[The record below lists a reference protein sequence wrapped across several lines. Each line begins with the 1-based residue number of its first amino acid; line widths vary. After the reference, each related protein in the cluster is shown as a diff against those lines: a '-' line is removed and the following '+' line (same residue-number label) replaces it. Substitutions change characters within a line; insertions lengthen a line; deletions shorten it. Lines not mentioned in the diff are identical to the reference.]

1 MNQSLVP
8 NQTKSTQAIVVADNP
23 VPAFNPTDVILPS
36 IGLRQNSFKKEEYRK
51 LPPGAI
57 ILKPD
62 LKVIGDEDKP
72 FLFVPVSIERV
83 TRLVEVTKNETKFV
97 RFEQV
102 NPDAPGEYEEGGR
115 QFRRDRTFIT
125 YIIGLNT
132 LKAQASAAASGE
144 IDPDCLA
151 LPTRLSFSR
160 GSFYAGKVLNTH
172 FEMCKMLGASPT
184 MSVFSLKSVAKQ
196 NDKGHW
202 FVFDIA
208 KAMDA
213 KGVAVKTPKEVL
225 NICKF
230 WGDALSKHKANM
242 KFTPDEDDDVVEA
255 SQPIDET
262 IQTF

>member
-1 MNQSLVP
+1 MSQLTTTESNTSLVP
-8 NQTKSTQAIVVADNP
+8 TANSGG
-23 VPAFNPTDVILPS
+23 PAFNPTDVILPS
-36 IGLRQNSFKKEEYRK
+36 IGLRQNSFKKDEYK
-51 LPPGAI
+51 KMPPGSI

-62 LKVIGDEDKP
+62 LKIIGDEDKP

-83 TRLVEVTKNETKFV
+83 TRLVEVNNSDTRFV
-97 RFEQV
+97 RFEPV
-102 NPDAPGEYEEGGR
+102 NPDAPGEFTEGGR
-115 QFRRDRTFIT
+115 NFRRDRTFIT
-125 YIIGLNT
+125 YIIGLET
-132 LKAQASAAASGE
+132 LKAQAKASSTGE
-144 IDPDCLA
+144 LDPDALA

-172 FEMCKMLGASPT
+172 FEMCKMLGATPT

-213 KGVAVKTPKEVL
+213 KGVALKTPKEVL

-230 WGDALSKHKANM
+230 WGDALSKHRAQM
-242 KFTPDEDDDVVEA
+242 KHTPDDDDDVVEA